1 MAIRFITAEQ
11 LIAHCTADGD
21 DQANIEQYGEGAE
34 LQAEKYLNR
43 TLFADQAA
51 LDEARNGV
59 QSALATAKAAYDAAV
74 EAADGDADQ
83 EAIADAIYRESRCK
97 AFADLHGMVINQD
110 IVGAIL
116 MIAAHR
122 WTNRSDV
129 VAGNAVEVPLN
140 SRNILRMWRYLE
152 GTF

>member
-43 TLFADQAA
+43 TLFVNQAA

-83 EAIADAIYRESRCK
+83 LAIAEAMYRESRCK
-97 AFADLHGMVINQD
+97 AFADLHGMVINPD

-122 WTNRSDV
+122 WANRSDV

-140 SRNILRMWRYLE
+140 SRNILRMWRHLE